1 MVVTERRKLSK
12 KSLLF
17 SFYFISCF
25 PNKIPDCSQ
34 RIRRMPHSLSSQFR
48 RPPKLKMM
56 SRLLLVVLA
65 LFAISDVQVALA
77 RLVGNHHHVSSRT
90 AGHSKVLRKAAHHHH
105 KRRRLE
111 EAFGGIHIVERVGRP
126 EFWEKMKSIEV
137 TGILA
142 GSDGAKKEK
151 NGSG

>member
-1 MVVTERRKLSK
+1 
-12 KSLLF
+12 
-17 SFYFISCF
+17 
-25 PNKIPDCSQ
+25 
-34 RIRRMPHSLSSQFR
+34 
-48 RPPKLKMM
+48 M